1 MPGNGV
7 LTINIRDSAVLYASY
22 MPFLKSGGLFVPTNK
37 AFAMGA
43 EVFLLITL
51 PGESEKFPVAGKIV
65 WLTPARAQGIRVR
78 GVGIQFNDPE
88 GVAKAKVENALVGL
102 LDSEKATNTL

>member
-7 LTINIRDSAVLYASY
+7 LTINIRDTSVLYAAY

-37 AFAMGA
+37 PFDMAA

-51 PGESEKFPVAGKIV
+51 PEETEKFPVAGKVV
-65 WLTPARAQGIRVR
+65 WLTPPRAQGIRVR
-78 GVGIQFNDPE
+78 GVGIQFNDPD
-88 GVAKAKVENALVGL
+88 GVAKAKIENALAGM
-102 LDSEKATNTL
+102 LDSDKATNTL